1 VNARLDSRTVIVTGA
16 GGGVGRGV
24 ALACATAGA
33 HVVVAAPRE
42 NGAETT
48 AAIEAAGGSAEWVRC
63 DVTDPG
69 DVDASVAAALE
80 RTGRL
85 DVMVH
90 NATSR
95 RSGDPVRL
103 EDVDDALFEEHVSV
117 SLRAAYSC
125 AIAALP
131 QLQANRGS
139 LVTMTSP
146 AGMEGSLTLPAYGAV
161 KAALRAFTKSLA
173 REWAPL
179 GITVN
184 TVAPLAMTP
193 AMVHA
198 WQEDPSLEAR
208 VTNRVPLGWLGDPE
222 ADIGPAVVFLA
233 SEGARYVTGQT
244 LAVNGGR
251 FMNL

>member
-1 VNARLDSRTVIVTGA
+1 
-16 GGGVGRGV
+16 
-24 ALACATAGA
+24 
-33 HVVVAAPRE
+33 
-42 NGAETT
+42 
-48 AAIEAAGGSAEWVRC
+48 
-63 DVTDPG
+63 
-69 DVDASVAAALE
+69 
-80 RTGRL
+80 
-85 DVMVH
+85 MVH

-139 LVTMTSP
+139 LITMTSP

-161 KAALRAFTKSLA
+161 KAALRAVHEEPRPRVGAARDHREHGRAARDDARDGACLA
-173 REWAPL
+173 GGP
-179 GITVN
+179 
-184 TVAPLAMTP
+184 VARGA
-193 AMVHA
+193 
-198 WQEDPSLEAR
+198 D

-233 SEGARYVTGQT
+233 ARARDT
-244 LAVNGGR
+244 
-251 FMNL
+251 

>member
-1 VNARLDSRTVIVTGA
+1 VNALLDGRTVIVTGA

-146 AGMEGSLTLPAYGAV
+146 AGMEGSLT
-161 KAALRAFTKSLA
+161 
-173 REWAPL
+173 
-179 GITVN
+179 VN